1 MKMFRGLSAV
11 LCLCSPALAGAEHW
25 DSSAMMTVS
34 FQGLRD
40 ANSRTMPVDVAV
52 SAQAGVVRR
61 SVEKS
66 LGGGAEADAYPC
78 VLAEDAMF
86 LQVGDSVRIE
96 SRVHGDTLLPKQW
109 SKASSKTVAEFSF
122 VNSGSKLYTAMLN
135 VQWRCQAE
143 SDSGFGTETLIVG
156 VVKDDGTLDPLLT
169 PFKVPVGHGATAGS
183 TTLEVRLEPTQTE
196 CVQMAVEASADVHA
210 PAVPAGSSG
219 STR

>member
-1 MKMFRGLSAV
+1 MKTFRSLLAV
-11 LCLCSPALAGAEHW
+11 LCLYLPALAGAEHW

-34 FQGLRD
+34 FQGLHE
-40 ANSRTMPVDVAV
+40 ANSRTMPADVAV

-78 VLAEDAMF
+78 VMAEDATF
-86 LQVGDSVRIE
+86 IQVGDSVRIE

-109 SKASSKTVAEFSF
+109 SKASSKTIAEFSF
-122 VNSGSKLYTAMLN
+122 ANGGSKPYTALLN
-135 VQWRCQAE
+135 VQWKCQAE
-143 SDSGFGTETLIVG
+143 SGNGFGTPTLIVG

-169 PFKVPVGHGATAGS
+169 PFKVPTNG
-183 TTLEVRLEPTQTE
+183 TTSGGNTIEVRLDPMQSKR
-196 CVQMAVEASADVHA
+196 VQMAVEASADVHE
-210 PAVPAGSSG
+210 PAASAGSSG